1 MVIAGYSGWYA
12 RLWWVYTLSR
22 DPPVDGCSGGVGVLS
37 PGTPVGGHA
46 EPEASGQWVGV
57 LRSPM
62 S

>member
-37 PGTPVGGHA
+37 PGML
-46 EPEASGQWVGV
+46 QWVGM
-57 LRSPM
+57 LSPKPPV
-62 S
+62 SGWVC